1 KASSEVPGIILGNLV
16 RISGVDMQLESSYR
30 VTQITHFCDD
40 GGSYENH
47 FTAVNFNGS
56 VFSPKTNP
64 DLVPRCKSQ
73 TATVTA
79 NADPDGLSGVQVQMP
94 WQEASGQTTP
104 YIPLVQ
110 KYGGNARGSHIIPEV
125 GDTVFVDFQGGNAEL
140 PIVVGT
146 MTSNKE
152 KSGFSTPN
160 NDMKAIRTRSGSKAI
175 FNDET
180 GDITIESEKG
190 QTLAVLYGDGNIKI
204 KAPKNIEF
212 EAGED
217 IVMTA
222 GKDITTK
229 AKQNITEDAGGNHTS
244 KAGINM
250 VQSAIGDYNLQ
261 ATDINESATGKRN
274 SHAEIIQEQAG
285 EIKKHATDENIN
297 VQGQKKVITN
307 SGENSNFF

>member
-1 KASSEVPGIILGNLV
+1 
-16 RISGVDMQLESSYR
+16 M
-30 VTQITHFCDD
+30 
-40 GGSYENH
+40 
-47 FTAVNFNGS
+47 
-56 VFSPKTNP
+56 
-64 DLVPRCKSQ
+64 PRCKSQ

-160 NDMKAIRTRSGSKAI
+160 NDLKVMRTRSGNKAI

-204 KAPKNIEF
+204 KAPKNIEL

-217 IVMTA
+217 VLITA
-222 GKDITTK
+222 GKNVKIEAKEDI
-229 AKQNITEDAGGNHTS
+229 EVEAGNNMTQEAGNDIF
-244 KAGINM
+244 IN
-250 VQSAIGDYNLQ
+250 AEG
-261 ATDINESATGKRN
+261 DINESGDNKTESITENYTRSSSESVQFAEEVTIMSTKENMLLESSQKTVEIN
-274 SHAEIIQEQAG
+274 SAE
-285 EIKKHATDENIN
+285 K
-297 VQGQKKVITN
+297 
-307 SGENSNFF
+307 SNLF